1 MKEFI
6 RVMNEDGGVFIKR
19 IKDIDEIQS
28 LDEGKRCRI
37 WWGDNEEGRDYETSF
52 ITIAE
57 YLGVNET

>member
-6 RVMNEDGGVFIKR
+6 RLLTEDGDVLIKR
-19 IKDIDEIQS
+19 IKDIDEVLS

-37 WWGDNEEGRDYETSF
+37 WWKGFSQGEEYNTSF
-52 ITIAE
+52 IVIAE